1 VEEYQM
7 KRLTRSLLIMLI
19 IMLIGATLALSGSA
33 QKTTHKPTTAGPS
46 KEALDSI
53 TAEGVMSHIKTL
65 SSDQFE
71 GRAPGTHGEELS
83 ITYIAD
89 QFKKVGLEPG
99 NTDGTYFQKVPLAGI
114 TTKQDAEMKVKVGS
128 KDLKLKY
135 KEDFVAR
142 TVRLIERGGFD
153 SEMVFVGYGVVA
165 PEYGWDDYKDV
176 DVRGKVLLML
186 VNDPAVPDPKDPS
199 RVDDKMFKG
208 RAMTYYG
215 RWTYKYEIAAA
226 KGAAGILI
234 IHEWDDKTN
243 SGPAA
248 YPWEVARGMM
258 VVENFDLV
266 AKDNNMSR
274 VNVEGWITEPKTRE
288 IIQAAGFSFDELKKQ
303 AVRRDF
309 KPVELGAHAKLSL
322 EQKIRR
328 INSTNVVGKIEG
340 SDSKLK
346 DQYVI
351 YTAHWDG
358 YGIGIPNDKGDKIYN
373 GALDNASGCAGL
385 IEVAR
390 AFKASPKP
398 PRRSILFLA
407 VTAEEKGLIGSKYY
421 AENPI
426 YPLAKTAAEINMD
439 GLNQYGR
446 TKDVTVV
453 GLGNSTLDDVLRQ
466 AAVEQGRVL
475 RPDAEP
481 EKGFYYRSDH
491 FNFAKG
497 GVPALDPESGIDY
510 IGKPE
515 GWGLKKR
522 DEYTQHDYHK
532 PSDEIKP
539 DWDLSGAVEDL
550 RLFMTVGYRIA
561 NAEKYPEWKLGT
573 EFKAKRDAMMKRA
586 VK

>member
-1 VEEYQM
+1 V
-7 KRLTRSLLIMLI
+7 LI
-19 IMLIGATLALSGSA
+19 IATLALSGVA
-33 QKTTHKPTTAGPS
+33 QKTTHKASPHGPS
-46 KEALDSI
+46 KVALDAI
-53 TAEGVMSHIKTL
+53 TAGGVMSHIKTL
-65 SSDQFE
+65 SSDEYE
-71 GRAPGTHGEELS
+71 GRGPGTHGEELA
-83 ITYIAD
+83 INYIAD
-89 QFKKVGLEPG
+89 QFKKAGLEPG

-114 TTKQDAEMKVKVGS
+114 TTKQDAELKVKVGA
-128 KDLKLKY
+128 KEMKLKY
-135 KEDFVAR
+135 KDDFVAR
-142 TVRLIERGGFD
+142 TVRLIEKGGFD

-186 VNDPAVPDPKDPS
+186 VNDPPVADPKNPA
-199 RVDDKMFKG
+199 RLNQKMFKG

-215 RWTYKYEIAAA
+215 RWTYKYEIAAE
-226 KGAAGILI
+226 KGAAGVLI

-248 YPWEVARGMM
+248 YPWAVARGMM

-288 IIQAAGFSFDELKKQ
+288 IMRAGGFDFDELKKR

-309 KPVELGAHAKLSL
+309 KPVALGAHAKLAL

-328 INSTNVVGKIEG
+328 INSTNVVGKLEG
-340 SDSKLK
+340 SDPKLK

-358 YGIGIPNDKGDKIYN
+358 YGIGIPNEKGDKIYN
-373 GALDNASGCAGL
+373 GALDNASGCGGL
-385 IEVAR
+385 VEVAR

-398 PRRSILFLA
+398 PRRSILFVA

-426 YPLAKTAAEINMD
+426 YPLNKTVAEINMD
-439 GLNQYGR
+439 GLNQYGP
-446 TKDVTVV
+446 TKDITVV
-453 GLGNSTLDDVLRQ
+453 GLGNSTLDDVLRV
-466 AAVEQGRVL
+466 AAAEHGRVL

-491 FNFAKG
+491 FNFAKE
-497 GVPALDPESGIDY
+497 GVPALDPGSGIDY
-510 IGKPE
+510 IGKPA
-515 GWGLKKR
+515 GWGMKKR
-522 DEYTQHDYHK
+522 DEYTVHDYHK

-539 DWDLSGAVEDL
+539 DWDMSGAVEDL
-550 RLFMTVGYRIA
+550 RLFMTVGYRVA
-561 NAEKYPEWKLGT
+561 NADKYPEWKPGT
-573 EFKAKRDAMMKRA
+573 EFKAKRDAMMRKDGQ
-586 VK
+586 

>member
-1 VEEYQM
+1 M
-7 KRLTRSLLIMLI
+7 KRLTWSLAI
-19 IMLIGATLALSGSA
+19 IAVLALSGAA
-33 QKTTHKPTTAGPS
+33 QKPTQKATSLGPS
-46 KEALDSI
+46 KAALDVI
-53 TAEGVMSHIKTL
+53 TADGVLNHIKTL
-65 SSDQFE
+65 SSDEFE
-71 GRAPGTHGEELS
+71 GRGPGTHGEELS
-83 ITYIAD
+83 INYIAD

-114 TTKQDAEMKVKVGS
+114 TTKQDAELKVTVGA
-128 KDLKLKY
+128 KEMKLKY
-135 KEDFVAR
+135 KDDFVAR

-153 SEMVFVGYGVVA
+153 SDMVFVGYGVVA

-186 VNDPAVPDPKDPS
+186 VNDPPVPDPKDLAKL
-199 RVDDKMFKG
+199 DAKMFKG
-208 RAMTYYG
+208 KAMTYYG
-215 RWTYKYEIAAA
+215 RWTYKYEIAAE
-226 KGAAGILI
+226 KGAAGVLI
-234 IHEWDDKTN
+234 IHEWDDRTN

-248 YPWEVARGMM
+248 YPWAVARGMM
-258 VVENFDLV
+258 VVENFDLI

-274 VNVEGWITEPKTRE
+274 ANIEGWITEPKTRE
-288 IIQAAGFSFDELKKQ
+288 IMQAAGFNFDELKKQ

-309 KPVELGAHAKLSL
+309 KPVTLGAHAKLAI

-340 SDSKLK
+340 SDPRLK

-358 YGIGIPNDKGDKIYN
+358 YGIGLPDAKGDKIYN

-390 AFKASPKP
+390 AFKACPKP
-398 PRRSILFLA
+398 PRRSILFIS

-426 YPLAKTAAEINMD
+426 YPLNRTVAEINMD

-466 AAVEQGRVL
+466 AAAERGRVL

-491 FNFAKG
+491 FNFAKE
-497 GVPALDPESGIDY
+497 GVPALDPGSGIDY
-510 IGKPE
+510 IGKPA
-515 GWGLKKR
+515 GWGMKKR
-522 DEYTQHDYHK
+522 DEYTAHDYHK

-539 DWDLSGAVEDL
+539 DWDMSGAVEDL
-550 RLFMTVGYRIA
+550 GLFMTVGYRIA
-561 NAEKYPEWKLGT
+561 NAERYPEWKPGT
-573 EFKAKRDAMMKRA
+573 EFKAKRDAMMRNAAK
-586 VK
+586 

>member
-1 VEEYQM
+1 MQRIMV
-7 KRLTRSLLIMLI
+7 SLCSVLLLSTI
-19 IMLIGATLALSGSA
+19 ALVSAA
-33 QKTTHKPTTAGPS
+33 QKPKTPAASALGPATPAL
-46 KEALDSI
+46 EAIAADS
-53 TAEGVMSHIKTL
+53 VMSHIKTL
-65 SSDQFE
+65 SSDEFE
-71 GRAPGTHGEELS
+71 GRAPASRGEELS
-83 ITYIAD
+83 INYIAD
-89 QFKKVGLEPG
+89 QFKKLGLEPG

-114 TTKQDAEMKVKVGS
+114 TTKQDAELKVKVGA
-128 KDLKLKY
+128 KEMKLKY
-135 KEDFVAR
+135 KDDFVAR

-153 SEMVFVGYGVVA
+153 SDLVFVGYGVVA

-186 VNDPAVPDPKDPS
+186 VNDPPVADPKNPAKLNE
-199 RVDDKMFKG
+199 KMFKG
-208 RAMTYYG
+208 KAMTYYG
-215 RWTYKYEIAAA
+215 RWTYKYEIAAE
-226 KGAAGILI
+226 KGAAGVLI

-248 YPWEVARGMM
+248 YPWSVARGMM
-258 VVENFDLV
+258 VVENFDLI

-274 VNVEGWITEPKTRE
+274 VNIEGWITEPKTRE
-288 IIQAAGFSFDELKKQ
+288 IMQAAGFSFDELKKQ

-309 KPVELGAHAKLSL
+309 KPVALGAHAKLAI

-328 INSTNVVGKIEG
+328 INSTNVVGKLEG
-340 SDSKLK
+340 SDPKLK

-398 PRRSILFLA
+398 PRRSILFVS

-426 YPLAKTAAEINMD
+426 YPLNKTVAEINMD

-466 AAVEQGRVL
+466 AAAEQGRVL
-475 RPDAEP
+475 MPDAEP

-491 FNFAKG
+491 FNFAKE
-497 GVPALDPESGIDY
+497 GVPALDPGAGIDY
-510 IGKPE
+510 IGKPA

-522 DEYTQHDYHK
+522 DEYTVHDYHK
-532 PSDEIKP
+532 PSDEIKA
-539 DWDLSGAVEDL
+539 DWDLSGAVDDL
-550 RLFMTVGYRIA
+550 RLLMTVGYRVA
-561 NAEKYPEWKLGT
+561 NADKYPEWKPGT
-573 EFKAKRDAMMKRA
+573 EFKAKRDEMLRKPG
-586 VK
+586 K

>member
-1 VEEYQM
+1 M
-7 KRLTRSLLIMLI
+7 KRITWSLLIIAM
-19 IMLIGATLALSGSA
+19 LALGGAA
-33 QKTTHKPTTAGPS
+33 QKNAHKTAPLGPP
-46 KEALDSI
+46 KQALDAI
-53 TAEGVMSHIKTL
+53 TADGVMSHIKSL
-65 SSDQFE
+65 SSDEFE
-71 GRAPGTHGEELS
+71 GRAPGTHGEELA
-83 ITYIAD
+83 INYIAD

-114 TTKQDAEMKVKVGS
+114 TTKQDAELKVKAGS
-128 KDLKLKY
+128 KELKLKY
-135 KEDFVAR
+135 KDDFVAR
-142 TVRLIERGGFD
+142 TVRLIEKGGFD
-153 SEMVFVGYGVVA
+153 SDIVFVGYGVVA

-186 VNDPAVPDPKDPS
+186 VNDPPVPDLKNPAKLNE
-199 RVDDKMFKG
+199 RMFKG
-208 RAMTYYG
+208 KAMTYYG
-215 RWTYKYEIAAA
+215 RWTYKYEIAAE
-226 KGAAGILI
+226 KGAAGVLI
-234 IHEWDDKTN
+234 IHEWNDKTN

-248 YPWEVARGMM
+248 YPWAVARGMM
-258 VVENFDLV
+258 VVENFDLI

-274 VNVEGWITEPKTRE
+274 VNIEGWITEPATRQ
-288 IIQAAGFSFDELKKQ
+288 IMQAAGFNFDQLKKQ
-303 AVRRDF
+303 AIRKDF
-309 KPVELGAHAKLSL
+309 KPVPLGAHAKLAI

-340 SDSKLK
+340 SDPKLK

-390 AFKASPKP
+390 AFKALPKP
-398 PRRSILFLA
+398 PRRSILFVS

-426 YPLAKTAAEINMD
+426 YPLDKTIAEINMD

-446 TKDVTVV
+446 TKDITVV

-466 AAVEQGRVL
+466 AAAEQGRVL

-491 FNFAKG
+491 FNFAKE
-497 GVPALDPESGIDY
+497 GVPALDPGSGIDY
-510 IGKPE
+510 IGKPA

-522 DEYTQHDYHK
+522 DEYTVHDYHK
-532 PSDEIKP
+532 PTDEIKP
-539 DWDLSGAVEDL
+539 DWDMSGAVEDL
-550 RLFMTVGYRIA
+550 RLFMTVGYRVA
-561 NAEKYPEWKLGT
+561 NTEKYPEWKPGT
-573 EFKAKRDAMMKRA
+573 EFKAKRDEMMKHSTA
-586 VK
+586 QH